1 MTLSNLLISYGL
13 LKNSQPTIETFQD
26 LLTENPNI
34 FHRRR
39 TAKTLMCHWQQ
50 MKRYS
55 LLSDQCSK

>member
-1 MTLSNLLISYGL
+1 MNNSLQ
-13 LKNSQPTIETFQD
+13 NSQPTIETFQE
-26 LLTENPNI
+26 LLNQNPNI

-39 TAKTLMCHWQQ
+39 TGKILMCHWQL